1 MGSNE
6 KDAKPKSGSKIPSPN
21 TIFKLT
27 GKIKVGLPKKIGSR
41 LKSLNPFFLGKKD
54 AKEPVTE
61 TESQKLEPNDAKK
74 PVTETEPKEGGGHN
88 TARERSQEA
97 PQVESLKNVYVIDW
111 YNTPHLPGNPSSY
124 DDRLTKAIEMR
135 MIFLDDLPADQQKI
149 TIASEKREA
158 ENIIARKMDAIDTE
172 AKRKYYSQYSP
183 KVQKNIEYGLKK
195 LRLPLTLADLEVLE
209 NILEG
214 NEIKGDRN
222 PPLTWLENNN
232 LLEKDESGKYT
243 IAAPSDNNTFI
254 MNMLTLAV
262 LNTYDQEISN
272 KYKTPNLQ
280 DTKDERLQDLKVYI
294 QQKEMQSNSKALL
307 RNVSRNMLD
316 FLCNKQT
323 DTISFMMR
331 EGTSQMDQVK
341 TVGRSNRH
349 RADRSKNGNNIQRKA
364 KKVKAREQKEET
376 RRQGATYI
384 FGRYLKL

>member
-1 MGSNE
+1 
-6 KDAKPKSGSKIPSPN
+6 
-21 TIFKLT
+21 
-27 GKIKVGLPKKIGSR
+27 
-41 LKSLNPFFLGKKD
+41 
-54 AKEPVTE
+54 
-61 TESQKLEPNDAKK
+61 
-74 PVTETEPKEGGGHN
+74 VTETEPKEGGGHN